1 MINRFIVTM
10 TIWTPQLSG
19 HGPLYRQLLDAIRE
33 DIANG
38 HLPAGQRLPTHR
50 ALADRLGVTV
60 GTVTRAYSEAE
71 HQGLLQGRVGSGTY
85 VRDQQGHQARAW
97 HIRQPNPERI
107 ELWQNLPVAVDRTE
121 PFMQTMQAL
130 MQEPGQIN
138 ALMEYDCAEGGLS
151 QRQRASDWLVQ
162 HGIQAEPQR
171 LLFNYGAQNGLL
183 LSLLSLGLSGET
195 LLCEGLTY
203 PGLNTLSQPLR
214 LQLKGLAMDAEG
226 LLPDAL
232 EKACQSGVYR
242 ALYLIPTLQNPTTAI
257 MSLERRQA
265 ILAICERYQLWVIE
279 DDVHGLLPQQ
289 RPPAL
294 VNLAPE
300 RVIYL
305 GSFSKGTSAGLRIG
319 YMLVPAAL
327 QTAASQ
333 AIRGASWMISPLLVE
348 LACRWMA
355 NGDAD
360 RLLDEQRRQLAQRA
374 QRLRHHLGHFALHY
388 QEGSMHAWLEL
399 PAHWRAVAFI
409 QASEAAGVGLAGA
422 ELFAAGHFPSPQAVR
437 LSISHPLDEQSLEQA
452 LLTLRQ
458 LLESS
463 GPGQHFL

>member
-1 MINRFIVTM
+1 M
-10 TIWTPQLSG
+10 TIWMPQLSG
-19 HGPLYRQLLDAIRE
+19 QGPLYRQLLEAIRE
-33 DIANG
+33 DIGSGALPGG
-38 HLPAGQRLPTHR
+38 HRLPTHR
-50 ALADRLGVTV
+50 ALADQLGVTV
-60 GTVTRAYSEAE
+60 GTITRAYSEAE

-85 VRDQQGHQARAW
+85 VRDLQNNQARAW

-121 PFMQTMQAL
+121 PFTQTMQAL

-138 ALMEYDCAEGGLS
+138 ALMEYDSAEGGLL
-151 QRQRASDWLVQ
+151 QRQRASHWLTN
-162 HGIQAEPQR
+162 HGITAHPER

-183 LSLLSLGLSGET
+183 LSLMTLGLCGET

-203 PGLNTLSQPLR
+203 PGLNTLAQPLH

-226 LLPDAL
+226 LLPEAL
-232 EKACQSGVYR
+232 EKACQSGHYR

-257 MSLERRQA
+257 MSTERRQV
-265 ILAICERYQLWVIE
+265 ILALCERYQLWVIE
-279 DDVHGLLPQQ
+279 DDVHGLLPES

-319 YMLVPAAL
+319 YMLVPDSL
-327 QTAASQ
+327 KGAASQ
-333 AIRGASWMISPLLVE
+333 AIRGASWMVSPLLVE
-348 LACRWMA
+348 LACRWME
-355 NGDAD
+355 GGEAD
-360 RLLDEQRRQLAQRA
+360 RILQQQRQQLAQRA
-374 QRLRHHLGHFALHY
+374 RLLSHHLGHFNLHY

-399 PAHWRAVAFI
+399 PAHWRSAAFI
-409 QASEAAGVGLAGA
+409 QAAETAGVGLAGA

-437 LSISHPLDEQSLEQA
+437 LSISHPLDNQA
-452 LLTLRQ
+452 LDQALTTLRQ
-458 LLESS
+458 LLDSS
-463 GPGQHFL
+463 GPTQHLL

>member
-1 MINRFIVTM
+1 M
-10 TIWTPQLSG
+10 TIWTPHLSG
-19 HGPLYRQLLDAIRE
+19 RGPLYRQLLDAIRD
-33 DIANG
+33 DIASG
-38 HLPAGQRLPTHR
+38 ALPSGQRLPTHR

-85 VRDQQGHQARAW
+85 VRDLHSNQTRAW

-121 PFMQTMQAL
+121 PFMHTMQAL

-138 ALMEYDCAEGGLS
+138 ALMEYDSAEGGSS
-151 QRQRASDWLVQ
+151 QRQRASAWLTA
-162 HGIQAEPQR
+162 HGIAADPER

-183 LSLLSLGLSGET
+183 LSLMTLGLCGES

-203 PGLNTLSQPLR
+203 PGLNTLAHPLH
-214 LQLKGLAMDAEG
+214 LQLKGLAMDADG
-226 LLPDAL
+226 LLPEAL
-232 EKACQSGVYR
+232 EKACQSGHYR

-257 MSLERRQA
+257 MSVERREA
-265 ILAICERYQLWVIE
+265 ILAICERHQLWVIE
-279 DDVHGLLPQQ
+279 DDVHGLLPEH
-289 RPPAL
+289 RPPAM

-327 QTAASQ
+327 KAAASQ
-333 AIRGASWMISPLLVE
+333 AIRGASWMVSPLLVE
-348 LACRWMA
+348 LACRWME
-355 NGDAD
+355 GGEAD
-360 RLLDEQRRQLAQRA
+360 RILVQQRQQLAQRA
-374 QRLRHHLGHFALHY
+374 QLLRHHLERFNLHY
-388 QEGSMHAWLEL
+388 QDGSMHAWLEL
-399 PAHWRAVAFI
+399 PAHWRSAAFI
-409 QASEAAGVGLAGA
+409 QAAEAAGIGLAGA

-437 LSISHPLDEQSLEQA
+437 LSISHPLDNQA
-452 LLTLRQ
+452 LDQALTTLCQ
-458 LLESS
+458 LLESP
-463 GPGQHFL
+463 GPTQHFM